1 MADDKKFIEENKQV
15 LIEEMAENINKM
27 NEILSAVLSAPIDS
41 ELDGSLM
48 RTYMMAM
55 GMQIGSLAT
64 LFNQYYVL
72 LKGVIQRDERPTGF
86 ASLIKHVDTK
96 IVSSP
101 SLEPAD
107 PAEIEDDK
115 EE

>member
-1 MADDKKFIEENKQV
+1 MADNKQFIEDNKQV

-27 NEILSAVLSAPIDS
+27 NEILGAVLSAPIDS

-55 GMQIGSLAT
+55 GMQVGSLAT

-72 LKGVIQRDERPTGF
+72 LKGVVQREERPTGF
-86 ASLIKHVDTK
+86 ASLIKHTDAK
-96 IVSSP
+96 IAVAPGSTV
-101 SLEPAD
+101 EPVEAD
-107 PAEIEDDK
+107 DDD